1 MRCHEGS
8 TESSVPGLL
17 FCSAKRCS
25 LARSTYRIRN
35 MTRVWLAVISLTFG
49 SSKYEEPYTIIY
61 SHWLSMNYVLY
72 FLAPH
77 RKWHCTAVWE
87 NPIKIGGRAWIVV
100 VLSFSSQRA
109 NFCLFFGHLSLFL
122 LFLWQAV
129 LVLKMLDQ
137 GGGCASENITKT

>member
-1 MRCHEGS
+1 MKGPLNRVCQAF
-8 TESSVPGLL
+8 SSVQL
-17 FCSAKRCS
+17 SAVHWHVPPTGS
-25 LARSTYRIRN
+25 GIW
-35 MTRVWLAVISLTFG
+35 RVWLAVISLTFG
-49 SSKYEEPYTIIY
+49 SSKYEESYTIIY

-87 NPIKIGGRAWIVV
+87 NPIKIGACAWIVV

-122 LFLWQAV
+122 LFLWQAL

-137 GGGCASENITKT
+137 GGGCASENATKT